1 MNKLIA
7 FLGASAVG
15 LGALGAHTLA
25 GFLDESSLESFKTAV
40 FYHVAHT
47 IALMALK
54 NYPNRSLTV
63 WLWSLG
69 ILLFSGSIY
78 LLVTDIFMGLD
89 LNFLGPITPIGG
101 ILFIAG
107 WLSLIAP
114 SMNK

>member
-25 GFLDESSLESFKTAV
+25 RYLDQSSLESFKTAV
-40 FYHVAHT
+40 FYHILHT
-47 IALMALK
+47 IALLALR
-54 NYPNRSLTV
+54 NYPHRPLTV
-63 WLWSLG
+63 WLWSIG

-78 LLVTDIFMGLD
+78 LLVMDSLIGLNF
-89 LNFLGPITPIGG
+89 NFLGPITPIGG
-101 ILFIAG
+101 LFFIAG

-114 SMNK
+114 SVNK